1 MQLLLSKAAKRGST
15 AGLDSVTFFVQH
27 GRRIGS
33 LQRFLS
39 ERRVLG
45 RDVAAIRMAFMVSY
59 VVSHSDYQQYLRGVL
74 VQKLSRASL
83 IQSVLLR
90 NDTLAQSIGDVVGAE
105 EPNDDHGDLCG
116 YEGKGG
122 GVPSL
127 HRSSFKLEVLGFAT
141 GKDRSRVAGVG
152 RHRFDER
159 RVVATAVELHRQDVY
174 QRVAL
179 GYISEG
185 RASVAYRILDPD
197 SPVQAEVSTPLSVD
211 LPFQIEGLFL
221 VGDVS
226 GCDDQREAE
235 PEEERVERQEGPVV
249 E

>member
-1 MQLLLSKAAKRGST
+1 MRMLLSKAAKRGST

-59 VVSHSDYQQYLRGVL
+59 VVSHSDCQNYSRGVL

-83 IQSVLLR
+83 VQSVLLR
-90 NDTLAQSIGDVVGAE
+90 DDTFAQSVSDVIGAE
-105 EPNDDHGDLCG
+105 EPNDDHTDLCG
-116 YEGKGG
+116 HQGKGG

-127 HRSSFKLEVLGFAT
+127 HRSSLELEVLGFAT

-159 RVVATAVELHRQDVY
+159 RVVATAVELYRQDAH

-179 GYISEG
+179 GYISRKEG
-185 RASVAYRILDPD
+185 RR
-197 SPVQAEVSTPLSVD
+197 
-211 LPFQIEGLFL
+211 
-221 VGDVS
+221 
-226 GCDDQREAE
+226 
-235 PEEERVERQEGPVV
+235 
-249 E
+249 